1 MERTVQSIDS
11 IKKDDCGREVREQ
24 CSRRVE
30 RERGVDV
37 ILKLCGEK
45 RRERGKDEGIV
56 RQNRNRRLGLSLARL
71 SNELVC

>member
-1 MERTVQSIDS
+1 MQQEGGERA
-11 IKKDDCGREVREQ
+11 
-24 CSRRVE
+24 
-30 RERGVDV
+30 VDV

-71 SNELVC
+71 SNELVR